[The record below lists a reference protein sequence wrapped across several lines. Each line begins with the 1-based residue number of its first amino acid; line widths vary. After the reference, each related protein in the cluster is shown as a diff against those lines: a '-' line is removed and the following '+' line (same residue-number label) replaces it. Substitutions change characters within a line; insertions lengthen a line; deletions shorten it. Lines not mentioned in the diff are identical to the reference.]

1 MDRQEEEVGKCLNVF
16 SGSDGA
22 PSTAFTSV
30 WHPSIQHR
38 NRSTSE
44 RWPTKAAGLVRAV
57 RSPQKKKKVRE
68 RACFMTKTS
77 MVWSTLPLSYHQR
90 TQVRA
95 ALWILS
101 SHVTLSALGGHIKD
115 GGSTKYMHW
124 HYIIKNSRTREHT
137 LSTHTHTQTY
147 IPNSNLVLKCD
158 RYLDKLFG

>member
-57 RSPQKKKKVRE
+57 RSPQKKKGQGACVFHDKDVHGLVYFASVLSSKDTGESSIVNPELSRYPFSSG
-68 RACFMTKTS
+68 RA
-77 MVWSTLPLSYHQR
+77 HQR
-90 TQVRA
+90 RGEHKIH
-95 ALWILS
+95 AL
-101 SHVTLSALGGHIKD
+101 TLYHKKFKNAWAHIE
-115 GGSTKYMHW
+115 Y
-124 HYIIKNSRTREHT
+124 T
-137 LSTHTHTQTY
+137 LTHKHIYPIQTSY
-147 IPNSNLVLKCD
+147 
-158 RYLDKLFG
+158 